1 MSSKKCKQ
9 YKDLVVA
16 PNSDM
21 FKAMEEGDTDKV
33 AKMYK
38 DGMAE
43 FYEANPNW
51 KPFRIGD
58 ELNNGAAAK

>member
-1 MSSKKCKQ
+1 
-9 YKDLVVA
+9 
-16 PNSDM
+16 M

>member
-9 YKDLVVA
+9 YKDLTVS

-21 FKAMEEGDTDKV
+21 FKAMEEGDQDKV

-38 DGMAE
+38 DGMAQ
-43 FYEANPNW
+43 FYKNNPNW
-51 KPFRIGD
+51 KPYPD
-58 ELNNGAAAK
+58 KE